1 MPVLY
6 LYYMIFSTTRKH
18 FLRTYALWFQF
29 AGRLDATYALNF
41 VFNQTA
47 PSQPQLASAGLIVMA
62 LAFLSPLHH
71 FQRVL
76 RSVRSSLNGAYEM
89 LFSFCNRL

>member
-1 MPVLY
+1 MHCGSSL
-6 LYYMIFSTTRKH
+6 L
-18 FLRTYALWFQF
+18 
-29 AGRLDATYALNF
+29 AGLSATYALNF
-41 VFNQTA
+41 RFNQTA

-89 LFSFCNRL
+89 LFSFVTGFEKPDPVYLEQPAGDPGI